1 MNYDELN
8 NLVDSLGGK
17 SKVARILDKSRSTV
31 NRWCDE
37 SSDSTIDKANFVY
50 LQNKLQTNKMLDDMN
65 IEELLQELPS
75 DLLINEL
82 SRRLG

>member
-31 NRWCDE
+31 NRWCDD

-50 LQNKLQTNKMLDDMN
+50 LQRTLQVIKTFDNMN
-65 IEELLQELPS
+65 IKELLQELPS
-75 DLLINEL
+75 DLLISEL